1 MSETSSMTSGMGA
14 IVAFLGAIVLGI
26 VPWSFNIKSRV
37 DLQGQQILD
46 LKELINVQFDSIS
59 QRLERIEKALNGAL
73 KH

>member
-1 MSETSSMTSGMGA
+1 MTSGMGA